1 MVGWE
6 KGIIS
11 VTETPS
17 EPVEDFILKQTA
29 TVQPI
34 VRALR
39 DRIWREVPD
48 LMEFIDGWGNLRFG
62 HNAAMNGWLMY
73 ISAHKAHANLGFAK
87 GSSLPDPDGIIEG
100 TGKNLRHVKVRSV
113 AEAENPAL
121 QRLIVAAGGLGP

>member
-1 MVGWE
+1 M
-6 KGIIS
+6 
-11 VTETPS
+11 TDTPG

-29 TVQPI
+29 LVQPI

-39 DRIWREVPD
+39 GRIWREMPD

-62 HNAAMNGWLMY
+62 RNTTMSGWLMY

-87 GSSLPDPDGIIEG
+87 GSSLPDLDGVIEG
-100 TGKNLRHVKVRSV
+100 TGKNLRHVKVRSI
-113 AEAENPAL
+113 AEAESPAL